1 MSRGRKN
8 KTIPRLAFSLAR
20 LYNKSMSVITI
31 PRILRDKLGD
41 EATEAFVKVISE
53 AGLDTRRD
61 LATKED
67 LFKVET
73 RLKENIAKV
82 KEDVN
87 KTELKLKEE
96 IAKTEL
102 RLRDEIA
109 KVKEEI
115 AKTELRL
122 REEVAK
128 VKEDSAKIREDVA
141 KISGEM
147 VLLKLMLGGMLAG
160 MISLI
165 VKTFFMH

>member
-1 MSRGRKN
+1 
-8 KTIPRLAFSLAR
+8 
-20 LYNKSMSVITI
+20 MSVITI
-31 PRILRDKLGD
+31 PRILREKLGD
-41 EATEAFVKVISE
+41 EAVEAFAKVISE

-73 RLKENIAKV
+73 RLKENITKVKEDVSKTEGRLREDIAKV

-87 KTELKLKEE
+87 KTEG
-96 IAKTEL
+96 
-102 RLRDEIA
+102 RLREEIA
-109 KVKEEI
+109 KVKEDVN
-115 AKTELRL
+115 KTEGRL
-122 REEVAK
+122 REEIAK

>member
-1 MSRGRKN
+1 M
-8 KTIPRLAFSLAR
+8 
-20 LYNKSMSVITI
+20 YNKSMSVITI
-31 PRILRDKLGD
+31 PRVLRDKLGE

-61 LATKED
+61 LATKDD

-96 IAKTEL
+96 IAKTEI
-102 RLRDEIA
+102 RLRDEI
-109 KVKEEI
+109 
-115 AKTELRL
+115 
-122 REEVAK
+122 AK

-141 KISGEM
+141 RISGEM

-165 VKTFFMH
+165 VKTFFMQ

>member
-1 MSRGRKN
+1 MRFRKHG
-8 KTIPRLAFSLAR
+8 
-20 LYNKSMSVITI
+20 LYNKFMSVITI
-31 PRILRDKLGD
+31 PRILRETLGE

-82 KEDVN
+82 KEDVAKVKEDVN
-87 KTELKLKEE
+87 KTELRLREE

-102 RLRDEIA
+102 KLR
-109 KVKEEI
+109 EEI

-122 REEVAK
+122 RE
-128 VKEDSAKIREDVA
+128 DSARIREDVARLREDVA

>member
-1 MSRGRKN
+1 
-8 KTIPRLAFSLAR
+8 
-20 LYNKSMSVITI
+20 MSVITI
-31 PRILRDKLGD
+31 PRILREKLGD
-41 EATEAFVKVISE
+41 EAVEAFAKVISE

-73 RLKENIAKV
+73 RLKENITKVKEDVSKTEGRLREDIAKVKEDIAKV

-87 KTELKLKEE
+87 KTEG
-96 IAKTEL
+96 
-102 RLRDEIA
+102 RLREEIA
-109 KVKEEI
+109 KVKEDVN
-115 AKTELRL
+115 KTEGRL
-122 REEVAK
+122 REEIAK